1 MNNAIARPAPYQTIQ
16 LCEVRPRQKDPQSR
30 PGIFEADAVWKPENK
45 TYSPG
50 ISGLHDEII
59 DFVTYI
65 SPTPE
70 EHWVREI
77 VVAKVKNIVYRLW
90 PECHIDVFGS
100 YKTGLY
106 LPTSDIDMVIFG
118 KWEALPLRTLEN
130 ALRMSGVASDIRVLS
145 RATVPIVKL
154 TDVDT
159 GLHVD
164 ISFNMINSVRAADM
178 IRDYLG
184 VYPCLQ
190 HLVFVLKQFLLQR
203 DLNEVWTGGI
213 SSYALILMTIS
224 FLQNSVPKRTEI
236 EDLNLGT
243 LLIEVFELY
252 GSKFNYMTTA
262 IRVRDGGAY
271 IRKEEVQK
279 NMEPGSAASILCI
292 EDPLCPGND
301 VGRRSYGALQV
312 KKAFGYAFTVLKS
325 AVLSQTAS
333 TGSHGDSILAR
344 IIRISHTTEESRMRV
359 RIHAQH
365 LYSILPYIIVPFA
378 HSAKASHQPISQPG
392 SNAAVSVSI
401 ASSQSSGSVLC
412 PPSDQTSS
420 STSTKD
426 RIVVSARGFASQP
439 PLLRTPCSKDV
450 LRLSNPI
457 SPYLFPQP
465 TVVYDPNTRPSLVP
479 LPTPLP
485 PTPSVEPPVFILW
498 PPAFPPMQGHAFP
511 LYNTQPVPQDS
522 ESAMSS
528 KTSEVSSDDNSVQD
542 VSSAVSSS
550 CQVQKEHDA
559 GNSEDRQKT
568 SDIQQQSADRNKSS
582 RSSSVATNCAG
593 LEHRL
598 APLRLVSSEQN
609 MSCSDTNSTSHED
622 SVDQSTSPT
631 FADSASASNDE
642 SCDTSYP
649 TRAEERKKSGPNS
662 NLGSKA
668 RCPRRRRRPLRRGNN
683 ACTPGTED
691 SEALEEQSSGTA
703 DMDSQFTGCS
713 LKRKCSQLRC
723 PTAGG
728 RLGQN
733 TSNSTLPVGEKQSPE
748 SGQQQRGGNAWFP
761 AKSSVRTSSSS
772 PAKSDDHSAS
782 LGRNRPKKNE
792 QCAPSNSSKEKFVSA
807 NVSAPPALKR
817 LATGRPR

>member
-1 MNNAIARPAPYQTIQ
+1 
-16 LCEVRPRQKDPQSR
+16 
-30 PGIFEADAVWKPENK
+30 
-45 TYSPG
+45 
-50 ISGLHDEII
+50 
-59 DFVTYI
+59 
-65 SPTPE
+65 
-70 EHWVREI
+70 
-77 VVAKVKNIVYRLW
+77 
-90 PECHIDVFGS
+90 
-100 YKTGLY
+100 
-106 LPTSDIDMVIFG
+106 MVIFG

-130 ALRMSGVASDIRVLS
+130 ALRMSGVASEIRVLS

-178 IRDYLG
+178 IRNYLS

-224 FLQNSVPKRTEI
+224 FLQNSVPKHTEI

-271 IRKEEVQK
+271 VRKEEVQK
-279 NMEPGSAASILCI
+279 NMEPGSATSILCI

-325 AVLSQTAS
+325 AVLSQPAS
-333 TGSHGDSILAR
+333 TGSRGDSILAR
-344 IIRISHTTEESRMRV
+344 IIRIAPTTEESRLRV

-378 HSAKASHQPISQPG
+378 HSAKANQPISQAA
-392 SNAAVSVSI
+392 SNATVSVSI
-401 ASSQSSGSVLC
+401 ASSQHSGSGMC
-412 PPSDQTSS
+412 PPVDQTTS

-450 LRLSNPI
+450 LRLSNPMP
-457 SPYLFPQP
+457 PYLFPQP
-465 TVVYDPNTRPSLVP
+465 TVVYDPNTRPLVS
-479 LPTPLP
+479 LPTPIP
-485 PTPSVEPPVFILW
+485 PTQSVEPPVFILW
-498 PPAFPPMQGHAFP
+498 PPTFTPMQGHAFP
-511 LYNTQPVPQDS
+511 LYSTQPAPPDS

-528 KTSEVSSDDNSVQD
+528 KTSDGSSDDNSVQD
-542 VSSAVSSS
+542 VASAVSSS

-559 GNSEDRQKT
+559 ASSEDRQKT
-568 SDIQQQSADRNKSS
+568 SDVQQQSADRNKSF
-582 RSSSVATNCAG
+582 RSSSATNNCAG
-593 LEHRL
+593 LEYRL
-598 APLRLVSSEQN
+598 APLRLVSSDQN
-609 MSCSDTNSTSHED
+609 MSCSDASSTSHDE
-622 SVDQSTSPT
+622 SVDQSTSAT
-631 FADSASASNDE
+631 FADSPSVSNDE
-642 SCDTSYP
+642 SCDAAYP
-649 TRAEERKKSGPNS
+649 TKAEQRKKSESNS
-662 NLGSKA
+662 NLSSKV
-668 RCPRRRRRPLRRGNN
+668 RCPRRRRRPLRRGSN
-683 ACTPGTED
+683 ACTASTEV
-691 SEALEEQSSGTA
+691 SEAPEEQSNGTA
-703 DMDSQFTGCS
+703 GMDSQFTCCS
-713 LKRKCSQLRC
+713 LKRKCSQLRD
-723 PTAGG
+723 PTTGG
-728 RLGQN
+728 RLGQHA
-733 TSNSTLPVGEKQSPE
+733 SSTTLAVGEKQSVPAAA
-748 SGQQQRGGNAWFP
+748 QQQRGGNAWFP
-761 AKSSVRTSSSS
+761 IKSSVRTSSSS

-782 LGRNRPKKNE
+782 LGRNRSKKNE
-792 QCAPSNSSKEKFVSA
+792 QCAPSSSTKDKFVSA